1 VGQAAEEAERAE
13 AIRRSQLEAAA
24 ERKAVAEAALA
35 AKEAEVARLERQ
47 QQQQQQQQEQQE
59 QQERERLQRVAQVEA
74 ARKALERE
82 VRRYSI
88 AGHEQARDGQLG
100 RGGV

>member
-35 AKEAEVARLERQ
+35 AKEAEVARLER
-47 QQQQQQQQEQQE
+47 QQQEQQE